1 MQNQFVRRYWAFI
14 FTLSLVFT
22 LLIANLPSYAL
33 TVKEVPNPRQEY
45 GGWVT
50 DMVDMLSPQAES
62 QLNQMISQLEKQN
75 GTEIAIVT
83 VPETKPSSTPKEF
96 TTELFNTWG
105 IGKKGKDNG
114 VLFLIS
120 KGDRRTEIETGY
132 GIEGILPDAKVGNIL
147 RQQVTPQFKKG
158 NFEDGIIAGTKA
170 LIKEL
175 GGDIQQ
181 PPTAIDS
188 GANNSGVK
196 VTPQAKNTNPF
207 IYLLLVLIAL
217 PLGQFIVLPLTR
229 FVFKIFAPSSPSV
242 TKPRQYLSPSGIT
255 RKSNCHITGEVYCQQ
270 CSKQMQL
277 VVATKLESHLSQPQK
292 VAQKLGSARFQGWY
306 CPNCAIEAQLPQ
318 IHLLIDQLY
327 YKAFHCPNCEELTV
341 TNQSTEIIK
350 AATQTTPGIRRKR
363 SACQCCNYTTSHDE
377 AIPRLSPPKKS
388 SSSRSSRS
396 YSSSSRNSSSSNSS
410 SSNDYSSDYSSS
422 SSRDYSSSSSSDFGG
437 GDSGGG
443 GGGDDW

>member
-1 MQNQFVRRYWAFI
+1 MQNQFFRRYWGFI

-33 TVKEVPNPRQEY
+33 TVKDVPNPRQEY
-45 GGWVT
+45 AGWVT
-50 DMVDMLSPQAES
+50 DMVDMLSPQTES

-83 VPETKPSSTPKEF
+83 VPETKPSPTPKEF

-105 IGKKGKDNG
+105 IGKGGKDNG

-158 NFEDGIIAGTKA
+158 NFEAGIIAGTKA
-170 LIKEL
+170 LIREL

-181 PPTAIDS
+181 PSTAVI
-188 GANNSGVK
+188 
-196 VTPQAKNTNPF
+196 PQAKNTNPF
-207 IYLLLVLIAL
+207 IYLLLVIIAL
-217 PLGQFIVLPLTR
+217 PLWKFIVLPLTR
-229 FVFKIFAPSSPSV
+229 FIFKIFAPTSS
-242 TKPRQYLSPSGIT
+242 KREELSPSGTT
-255 RKSNCHITGEVYCQQ
+255 RRNHITKKVYCQQ

-277 VVATKLESHLSQPQK
+277 VVATELESHLNQPQK
-292 VAQKLGSARFQGWY
+292 VAQKLGSAKFQGWH
-306 CPNCAIEAQLPQ
+306 CPNCAIGTQLPQ
-318 IHLLIDQLY
+318 IHLLINEFNYQ
-327 YKAFHCPNCEELTV
+327 ASRCPSCEELTV
-341 TNQSTEIIK
+341 KQSKEVIK

-363 SACQCCNYTTSHDE
+363 SACQCCNYNTSHDE

-422 SSRDYSSSSSSDFGG
+422 SSSDYSSSSSSNFGG